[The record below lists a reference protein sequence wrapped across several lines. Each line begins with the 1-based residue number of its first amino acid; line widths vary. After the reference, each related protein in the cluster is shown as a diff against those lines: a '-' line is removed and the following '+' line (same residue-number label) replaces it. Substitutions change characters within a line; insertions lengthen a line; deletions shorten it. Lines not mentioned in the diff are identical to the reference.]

1 MILDLLDAS
10 LRKINKKE
18 LIYLYIMLVGG
29 LFFLSYKF
37 LFEESQK
44 VLDETIKQDKSISRE
59 IREMRDYL
67 MFHDDFEVNKLK
79 TDIIDTRNSIE
90 KLKAQR
96 DIVSLKISSLSEVI
110 YSKESWTQFLNSLSK
125 IAGESG
131 VEILL
136 IKNQFLENSK
146 DQLDIRLKIEL
157 KTRSKFINI
166 IQFMDRLESDKLIVN
181 IDNLSM
187 TVSQDGILGHFF
199 ISIWGI

>member
-1 MILDLLDAS
+1 LILDLLDAS